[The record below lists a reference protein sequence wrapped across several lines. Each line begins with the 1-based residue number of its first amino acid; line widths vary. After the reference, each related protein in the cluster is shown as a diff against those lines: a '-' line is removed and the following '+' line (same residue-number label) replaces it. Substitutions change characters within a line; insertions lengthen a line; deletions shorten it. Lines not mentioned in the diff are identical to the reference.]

1 MALTSPARPALT
13 TTAEVRVDVQHL
25 ARPVLKEPILKRP
38 FDVLLAAVMLV
49 VSAPVWLLIALL
61 IKLEDGGPVFYR
73 QERWG
78 RDQSRFRVLKFRS
91 MVATSD
97 ADFGIRQAT
106 ERDRRVTRTGRFLR
120 ATGLDELPQ
129 LVNILRGEMSFVG
142 PRALSTAEKDGNG
155 VPIRYEVTPGFSTRL
170 LVRPG
175 LTGIATIY
183 LAKDAPSR
191 LKFRTDLL
199 YVRRISF
206 WLDVRLVLLSFWIS
220 FSGKWETRTRKV

>member
-1 MALTSPARPALT
+1 MALTSPIRSAISTP
-13 TTAEVRVDVQHL
+13 TAVHADVDHVRFNI
-25 ARPVLKEPILKRP
+25 KEPLLKRP
-38 FDVLLAAVMLV
+38 FDLLLAGVMLV
-49 VSAPVWLLIALL
+49 VSAPVWLVIAAA
-61 IKLEDGGPVFYR
+61 IKLEDHGPVFYG

-78 RDQSRFRVLKFRS
+78 RDQTRFRVLKFRS
-91 MVATSD
+91 MVPTSD
-97 ADFGIRQAT
+97 AQFGVRQAT
-106 ERDRRVTRTGRFLR
+106 DRDRRVTRVGRLLR

-155 VPIRYEVTPGFSTRL
+155 LPIQYEVTPGFSTRL

-175 LTGIATIY
+175 LTGVATIY
-183 LAKDAPSR
+183 LPKDAPSG

-206 WLDVRLVLLSFWIS
+206 WLDVRLVLVSFWIS
-220 FSGKWETRTRKV
+220 FTGKWEARTRKV